1 MRRTNTTYS
10 TTEDKIVL
18 ELMQPQIFDETDPLE
33 EILVWG
39 EPGIEALLGQL
50 LPKSHSLFFSYY
62 EVLEARQEF
71 RHLQKLVENENIQ
84 FTRAKDALAK
94 RLERTELPNEP
105 KSIQDLETS
114 LLHRASEYYVT
125 YHENKTHE
133 FSQDGIHRNLE
144 DIYLKIRQ
152 DMKQILQADVQAYGK
167 QSAIRL
173 NYLLSLSHEL
183 PLANI
188 FYGRDQS
195 QALTDKMVL
204 SILKWGIRRPEV
216 AIFKEALLELGYGD
230 SLVEVDR
237 GTFEGGDIAILGD
250 TCYIGVGARTSFSA
264 TKNLCR
270 KIGPWMEKYGK
281 QIVAVVNKRH
291 AEEAALYSTPTDE
304 HMHLMHLDMFWI
316 PLAPNLVLAYGDE
329 INQRD
334 VIRITHNSDMFIIEE
349 LGSFREFHAEKG
361 IEIIEV
367 SKQEQENFATNL
379 LNLGNKTVIV
389 ALSTNTRVIAELE
402 KRGYRVLSAELNKL
416 VNGYGATH
424 CLTAPVRRRRQV
436 NT

>member
-1 MRRTNTTYS
+1 
-10 TTEDKIVL
+10 
-18 ELMQPQIFDETDPLE
+18 MQPQIFDETDPLE
-33 EILVWG
+33 EVLVWG

-50 LPKSHSLFFSYY
+50 LPKSRSLFFSYY
-62 EVLEARQEF
+62 EVLEARSEF
-71 RHLQKLVENENIQ
+71 RHLQKMVENENIL
-84 FTRAKDALAK
+84 FTRAKDALAQ
-94 RLERTELPNEP
+94 RLKRTELPNEP
-105 KSIQDLETS
+105 RTIKELETS
-114 LLHRASEYYVT
+114 LLHRANEYYET
-125 YHENKTHE
+125 FRENKIKE
-133 FSQDGIHRNLE
+133 FSQASIQRNLE
-144 DIYLKIRQ
+144 EIYFTIQQDI
-152 DMKQILQADVQAYGK
+152 KQILQEDVQAYGEL
-167 QSAIRL
+167 ATIRL

-195 QALTDKMVL
+195 QALTDKLVL
-204 SILKWGIRRPEV
+204 SILKWDIRRPEV

-230 SLVEVDR
+230 SLVEIDR

-291 AEEAALYSTPTDE
+291 EEEASLHGAPTDE

-329 INQRD
+329 INQRE
-334 VIRITHNSDMFIIEE
+334 VIRITHNSDMFIMEE

-367 SKQEQENFATNL
+367 TRQEQENFATNL
-379 LNLGNKTVIV
+379 LNLGHKTVIV
-389 ALSTNTRVIAELE
+389 ALSMNTRVIQELE
-402 KRGYRVLSAELNKL
+402 KRGYRVLSAGLNKL

-424 CLTAPVRRRRQV
+424 CLTAPVRRRRQQ
-436 NT
+436 